1 MATLAFATIQDI
13 KYTETQLGMGVTVA
27 YTTGATA
34 GSEVVTVSGHAIT
47 IQIETTVSTAAQ
59 ILAAFNAHK
68 AGATYRAASELAT
81 ALITGT
87 PSNAQTAPVA
97 PTALASAVGDGALA
111 FYRDQSI
118 TALTTSF
125 VKNRFGFMS
134 DELTLSNDET
144 SGSNSVIFSF
154 DGVNTHGTLKPG
166 QSINWPNA
174 DRTEIWLKYG
184 TGAPAYRLMV
194 SGH

>member
-13 KYTETQLGMGVTVA
+13 KYTETQLGMGVTIE

-34 GSEVVTVSGHAIT
+34 GSEVVTVSGHAIS

-59 ILAAFNAHK
+59 ILAAFNAHR
-68 AGATYRAASELAT
+68 ASATYRAASELAT

-87 PSNAQTAPVA
+87 PSNTQTAPVA
-97 PTALASAVGDGALA
+97 PTALTGAVGDGALA
-111 FYRDQSI
+111 FFRNQAI
-118 TALTTSF
+118 TALTGSF
-125 VKNRFGFMS
+125 VRFRFGFMS
-134 DELTLSNDET
+134 DELTLVNDET
-144 SGSNSVIFSF
+144 AGTNRVQFSF
-154 DGVNTHGTLKPG
+154 DGVNTHGDLSFG

-174 DRTEIWLKYG
+174 DRTEIWLKFV
-184 TGAPAYRLMV
+184 TAAPAYRLMV